1 MIPGK
6 QYAIELQADLAE
18 ADKSATTWYRLLK
31 GGTRNGIT
39 GYSTQCELLVNATGM
54 QECVTFDFNFMYQLS
69 DTKGSALNVYRHDSF
84 LERVGVVKFRLTQ
97 YGSSPSTADFYL
109 DMKINHDVVAVDRT
123 WTVNLK
129 VVQGGSV
136 IEAPTTF
143 LEKITNYT
151 GIDAHIE
158 YDIGL
163 AAFAVVPSSNAAP
176 FTIMSTGNVGI
187 GTTNPVGVNGGQR
200 LEGSSSTG
208 FEYIATR
215 DDTAAVADDF
225 VGAYLFK
232 NTDTDGV
239 EPHYAGMSSKM
250 TGGNG
255 PMDLRFHTNRDQ
267 YESDTPQMIINSA
280 GYVGIGTNA
289 PAYTLDVNGT
299 TQFRAGQIIRSV
311 LANNVNRPAITDTLQ
326 PHEIRASATGNG
338 GDAALA
344 SGSGF
349 LRIGA
354 GGAVGAGDYISYIDL
369 TGYSSVADMNRN
381 IVFGTS
387 ETERMRII
395 DNGSVGIGT
404 NAPANSILDV
414 DGTLRVGSG
423 TSALINLGR
432 SGTVAS
438 YRTGLIHHNGTDLQ
452 INNQEDGDLK
462 LATNNGNKL
471 IIDSSGNVDITGVIR
486 HIGDE
491 NNLFGFSGT
500 DTFKIATGGTD
511 RLTINSAGTAT
522 FGNSLVIPDYIY
534 HDGDGSDA
542 YFGFPA
548 NDTIVMRTSGVDRLT
563 VKSDGNVGIGTTA
576 PGGPLTIYGN
586 SSNYFEFNPAV
597 SDDTS
602 VYDRTSF
609 GATSYK
615 KQMNMKLNNRNWYW
629 GIVNDNSSYLG
640 LACDGGGGDDPDT
653 VAIFTYT
660 GDLYVNNLVAKTNG
674 IFDGKVGIGT
684 DAPLSLFNSYGGSL
698 WNGSDHESVVCAT
711 LSVVRGT
718 GNGVEK
724 ADAGTGAIL
733 KFTHGGT
740 DYRHVTMES
749 VSEANLSAEVGI
761 RFKTV
766 EASSGPVERMRISAH
781 GNVGIGTDNPGTKLE
796 IQATTPVIRLT
807 DDRLSTATSGLEL
820 GAIEWYSRESSLP
833 NDYSPVA
840 KIAVHMANSTTAPD
854 GEIRFSTG
862 INGVLTERM
871 VLDINGNVGI
881 GTVTPRG
888 KLDIYTGAT
897 TTAGLILDRYAT
909 GTYRTELYQGANGLD
924 IKVGHGSVEPTSVVD
939 VERFSATSARLRIA
953 SPGCL
958 RNDGGIEVA
967 SYTDITDCKQ
977 IWDTGSRFR
986 IFTNGD
992 SKLLFSSAGGSGTLA
1007 ATTAL
1012 SFNGADHVGINTAT
1026 PDTNYALTVEGTIK
1040 CGSLTSTGG
1049 GIYLHLMYFTGFGE
1063 GANKV
1068 NLFRSTEDD
1077 DVVYYRFR
1085 NQQSIHQTEIGGYI
1099 QGYLQ
1104 EYSDDRLK
1112 VNERYLTDGLD
1123 VIKRLK
1129 PQVYDKRPDLVE
1141 NLERD
1146 GHNVESIERKEVG
1159 FIAQDLYYEVPE
1171 LKHIV
1176 DVGGGVIPAEHITIG
1191 DDPTVDPDYSSWGNV
1206 AAGVRYTEIIPYNT
1220 AAIQD
1225 LSNLRDLDVDR
1236 ITVLESQV
1244 SNLLVRVQTLESGT
1258 P

>member
-1 MIPGK
+1 VIPGK

-684 DAPLSLFNSYGGSL
+684 D
-698 WNGSDHESVVCAT
+698 
-711 LSVVRGT
+711 
-718 GNGVEK
+718 
-724 ADAGTGAIL
+724 
-733 KFTHGGT
+733 
-740 DYRHVTMES
+740 
-749 VSEANLSAEVGI
+749 
-761 RFKTV
+761 
-766 EASSGPVERMRISAH
+766 
-781 GNVGIGTDNPGTKLE
+781 NPGTKLE

>member
-1 MIPGK
+1 MAATNVQAFPGDVVIPGK
-6 QYAIELQADLAE
+6 QYAIELEADLAE

-31 GGTRNGIT
+31 GGTRNGIN
-39 GYSTQCELLVNATGM
+39 GYSTQCELLVNATGL
-54 QECVTFDFNFMYQLS
+54 QECVTFDFNFMYQLG
-69 DTKGSALNVYRHDSF
+69 DTRGGALNVYRHDSF

-289 PAYTLDVNGT
+289 PGLPLETY
-299 TQFRAGQIIRSV
+299 
-311 LANNVNRPAITDTLQ
+311 
-326 PHEIRASATGNG
+326 TGNG
-338 GDAALA
+338 ANYG
-344 SGSGF
+344 
-349 LRIGA
+349 LRLRRGA
-354 GGAVGAGDYISYIDL
+354 GAAFTDL
-369 TGYSSVADMNRN
+369 GHLSTPGTEGLAFSVSDGVSTTQEVMRVTGTGR
-381 IVFGTS
+381 
-387 ETERMRII
+387 
-395 DNGSVGIGT
+395 VGIGT
-404 NAPANSILDV
+404 NAP
-414 DGTLRVGSG
+414 GSLLHIYG
-423 TSALINLGR
+423 
-432 SGTVAS
+432 
-438 YRTGLIHHNGTDLQ
+438 
-452 INNQEDGDLK
+452 
-462 LATNNGNKL
+462 
-471 IIDSSGNVDITGVIR
+471 DSS
-486 HIGDE
+486 
-491 NNLFGFSGT
+491 
-500 DTFKIATGGTD
+500 
-511 RLTINSAGTAT
+511 NS
-522 FGNSLVIPDYIY
+522 
-534 HDGDGSDA
+534 
-542 YFGFPA
+542 
-548 NDTIVMRTSGVDRLT
+548 
-563 VKSDGNVGIGTTA
+563 
-576 PGGPLTIYGN
+576 
-586 SSNYFEFNPAV
+586 FEFNPTATN
-597 SDDTS
+597 DTAI
-602 VYDRTSF
+602 VDRTGF
-609 GATSYK
+609 GATSFYK
-615 KQMNMKLNNRNWYW
+615 KMTMQTQNRRWYW
-629 GIVNDNSSYLG
+629 GTVNDDSAYLG

-653 VAIFTYT
+653 VAIFNYT
-660 GDLYVNNLVAKTNG
+660 GDLYVNNLFAKTNG

-684 DAPLSLFNSYGGSL
+684 NAPLSLFNTYGGSL

-781 GNVGIGTDNPGTKLE
+781 GNVGIGNAAPATLLHLQTKTGDPLE
-796 IQATTPVIRLT
+796 INSDGIGAHNLTEYLRFTGGGDGGDVNSVSVGFKVGADDNSVVSPDGRL
-807 DDRLSTATSGLEL
+807 DICLND
-820 GAIEWYSRESSLP
+820 GAHGN
-833 NDYSPVA
+833 NDYGGIPDTT
-840 KIAVHMANSTTAPD
+840 IATFLGS
-854 GEIRFSTG
+854 
-862 INGVLTERM
+862 
-871 VLDINGNVGI
+871 GNVGI